1 MSVLQ
6 IKRGTAEKVAEYVPA
21 EGELVLD
28 LGSKKLLVGDGETA
42 GGVQIVGAT
51 PDSVYHAKKADV
63 AGVAVCL
70 GSARKIAITGAA
82 VGSAKFDGT
91 TDAEIKI
98 ELAGLGLAG
107 GIATLDKNGQVPSSQ
122 LPSYVDDVLEFK
134 SPEEFPKKGEAG
146 KIYVELTGNT
156 TWRWSGTTYV
166 QIASGAVQSVNGKT
180 GVIVL
185 GKGDIGLG
193 NADNTADKDKT
204 VAAAGKLAA
213 ARKIGGVAF
222 DGTADI
228 SLPGVNTAG
237 NQNTSGNAA
246 TASKL
251 AARRKINVTGAV
263 SGSANFDGSADAGIN
278 VSLNDIDL
286 GTL

>member
-1 MSVLQ
+1 MSTLQ
-6 IKRGTAEKVAEYVPA
+6 LKRGTADKVAAYVPK

-28 LGSKKLLVGDGETA
+28 LDSKKLLVGDGETA

-51 PDSVYHAKKADV
+51 PDSVNHANKADV
-63 AGVAVCL
+63 AGAADRL
-70 GSARKIAITGAA
+70 STARKIAITGAA
-82 VGSAKFDGT
+82 VGSAKFDGSA
-91 TDAEIKI
+91 DAEIVL
-98 ELAGLGLAG
+98 ELPGLGKSN
-107 GIATLDKNGQVPSSQ
+107 GIATLDENGLVPASQ

-134 SPEEFPKKGEAG
+134 SVEEFPKEGETG

-166 QIASGAVQSVNGKT
+166 QIASGAVQSVNNKT
-180 GVIVL
+180 GVVVL
-185 GKGDIGLG
+185 GKEDVGLG
-193 NADNTADKDKT
+193 KVDNTADKDKT
-204 VAAAGKLAA
+204 VAAAGKLTT

-228 SLPGVNTAG
+228 NLPGVNTAG

-251 AARRKINVTGAV
+251 ATARKINVTGAV